1 MDRSGGW
8 FDRVIGEELGR
19 AFGARLESEL
29 WIGPGTGGRIT
40 GLTIMSGTS
49 SATVAGQTL
58 ANQTAKVWAQYQAVA
73 DNLGELPDLVAM
85 ADRRAGGL
93 GSLVAVLGL
102 PWEPT
107 MPVAPE
113 NVVVSPAAPVNIGGG
128 TNEDWIV
135 VMNRASTPLVMDPEP
150 TVQVQRQQAGN
161 TLNMRLILYAY
172 VALGVS
178 RRPEGVGLVK
188 GLTAPTY

>member
-1 MDRSGGW
+1 
-8 FDRVIGEELGR
+8 
-19 AFGARLESEL
+19 
-29 WIGPGTGGRIT
+29 
-40 GLTIMSGTS
+40 MSGSS

-73 DNLGELPDLVAM
+73 DNLGELPDLVAV

-93 GSLVAVLGL
+93 GSLAAALGL
-102 PWEPT
+102 PWKPT

-113 NVVVSPAAPVNIGGG
+113 NVVVSLAAPVNLGGG

-135 VMNRASTPLVMDPEP
+135 VMNRAAVPLVMAPEP
-150 TVQVQRQQAGN
+150 TVQLQRQQAGN
-161 TLNMRLILYAY
+161 TINYRMIMYGY

-178 RRPEGVGLVK
+178 RRPEGLGLVK
-188 GLTAPTY
+188 GAQGGHPRPMRDRRNPPLPVSVGAEQPRRVFPERVAT

>member
-1 MDRSGGW
+1 
-8 FDRVIGEELGR
+8 
-19 AFGARLESEL
+19 
-29 WIGPGTGGRIT
+29 
-40 GLTIMSGTS
+40 MSGS
-49 SATVAGQTL
+49 SSSTVAGQTL

-73 DNLGELPDLVAM
+73 DNLGDIPDLVAV

-93 GSLVAVLGL
+93 GSLAAALAL
-102 PWEPT
+102 PWKPT

-113 NVVVSPAAPVNIGGG
+113 NVVVSPAAPVNLGGG

-135 VMNRASTPLVMDPEP
+135 VMNRASTPLVMAEVP
-150 TVQVQRQQAGN
+150 TVQLQKQQAGN
-161 TLNMRLILYAY
+161 ALNYRMILYQY

-188 GLTAPTY
+188 GLTAPAY